1 MPIKTIHFD
10 HEGQD
15 VHAELFYNFHNF
27 SNAVLITLLNN
38 VDGLRESIVL
48 LKGKNSWKA
57 SADVN
62 NRYPSIVKTIIN
74 FLNNELSKE
83 IPNDH
88 IFLLSNFSS

>member
-1 MPIKTIHFD
+1 MPIKTIQFD
-10 HEGQD
+10 HNGQNI
-15 VHAELFYNFHNF
+15 HAELFYNFHNF

-38 VDGLRESIVL
+38 VDGLQESIIL
-48 LKGKNSWKA
+48 LKGKNTWKA
-57 SADVN
+57 SADIN
-62 NRYPSIVKTIIN
+62 KRYPLIIKNIIN

>member
-1 MPIKTIHFD
+1 MPIKTIYFD
-10 HEGQD
+10 HEGQN
-15 VHAELFYNFHNF
+15 VHAELFYDFHSF

-48 LKGKNSWKA
+48 LKGESTWKA
-57 SADVN
+57 SADVSK
-62 NRYPSIVKTIIN
+62 RYPSIVKTIIY

-88 IFLLSNFSS
+88 LFLLSNFSS